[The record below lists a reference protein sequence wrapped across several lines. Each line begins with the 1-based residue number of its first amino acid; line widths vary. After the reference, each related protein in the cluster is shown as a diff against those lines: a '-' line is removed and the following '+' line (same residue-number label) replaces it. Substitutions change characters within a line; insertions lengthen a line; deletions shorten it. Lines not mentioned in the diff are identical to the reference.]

1 MSALIIVLGIV
12 IYFAQRWALENALN
26 GVSYDYQC
34 SKLLIEPGEE
44 FEIITTITNNSRR
57 FVPFVKVEE
66 FFPSELIIKDVKIAT
81 RDDLKGNKRYIST
94 IYLMPRSK
102 LVRRITASFDARG
115 RYIFHGGDLRG
126 GDFLG
131 ISENIAH
138 FHLFREIVVY
148 PKRIVAP
155 DIDSAMGG
163 FMGDISVRRFIIE
176 DPILTIGSR
185 EYTGREPMK
194 AISWS
199 HSARVGRLMV
209 KQFDHT
215 IDPAVS
221 VLFDIQSFDEDATIA
236 EKKEFCFKAARTV
249 CETLESQSMK
259 YDFITNAITMD
270 AFSRWSY
277 INESIGTRHISII
290 LEGLGR
296 ATHSSIESLREIID
310 MLINKQEH
318 NRSAILITAKSP
330 SEYNEDVSFLES
342 RLGGKVF
349 IISAGDYIS

>member
-1 MSALIIVLGIV
+1 MSALIIVLAIV
-12 IYFAQRWALENALN
+12 IYYAQRWSLENALN
-26 GVSYDYQC
+26 GVTYDYQC

-44 FEIITTITNNSRR
+44 FEIITTITNHSRR

-66 FFPSELIIKDVKIAT
+66 FFPGELIIKDTQIAT
-81 RDDLKGNKRYIST
+81 RDDVMGNKRYIST
-94 IYLMPRSK
+94 IYLMPRSQ
-102 LVRRITASFDARG
+102 LVRKLTASFDARG
-115 RYIFHGGDLRG
+115 RYIFHGGDLKG

-131 ISENIAH
+131 VSENIVH

-148 PKRIVAP
+148 PERVATP
-155 DIDSAMGG
+155 DIASTMGG

-199 HSARVGRLMV
+199 HSARVGHLMV

-221 VLFDIQSFDEDATIA
+221 VIFDIQSFESDEDVIDR
-236 EKKEFCFKAARTV
+236 KEFCFKAARTV

-259 YDFITNAITMD
+259 YDFITNAMTMD

-277 INESIGTRHISII
+277 INESIGARHISII

-296 ATHSSIESLREIID
+296 ATHSSVEDLREI
-310 MLINKQEH
+310 METLVNKQEQ
-318 NRSAILITAKSP
+318 NRSAILITAKTP
-330 SEYNEDVSFLES
+330 AEYGEDVHFLENKI
-342 RLGGKVF
+342 GGKIF
-349 IISAGDYIS
+349 IISAGDYI

>member
-1 MSALIIVLGIV
+1 MSALIFVLGIV
-12 IYFAQRWALENALN
+12 IYLAQKWSLENALKGITYN
-26 GVSYDYQC
+26 YEC

-44 FEIITTITNNSRR
+44 FELITTITNNSRR

-66 FFPSELIIKDVKIAT
+66 FFPADLNIKDTHIAT
-81 RDDLKGNKRYIST
+81 KDDLKGNKRYIST
-94 IYLMPRSK
+94 IYLMPRSQ
-102 LVRRITASFDARG
+102 LVRKLTVSFDKRG

-126 GDFLG
+126 GDFMG
-131 ISENIAH
+131 ISENVIH

-148 PKRIVAP
+148 PERVTTP
-155 DIDSAMGG
+155 DIASSMGG
-163 FMGDISVRRFIIE
+163 FMGDISIRRFIIE
-176 DPILTIGSR
+176 DPILTIGTR
-185 EYTGREPMK
+185 DYTGREPMK

-221 VLFDIQSFDEDATIA
+221 VIFDIQAFDMDENIGD
-236 EKKEFCFKAARTV
+236 KKEFCFKAARSV
-249 CETLESQSMK
+249 CETLENQGMK
-259 YDFITNAITMD
+259 YDFITNAMTMD

-277 INESIGTRHISII
+277 INESIGARHISII

-296 ATHSSIESLREIID
+296 ATHSNIESLREI
-310 MLINKQEH
+310 MENLVNKQEQ
-318 NRSAILITAKSP
+318 NRSFILITAKTP
-330 SEYNEDVSFLES
+330 AEYGEDVRFLES

-349 IISAGDYIS
+349 TISAGEYIL

>member
-1 MSALIIVLGIV
+1 MSILIIVLAIV
-12 IYFAQRWALENALN
+12 IYNAQRWSLDHALN
-26 GVSYDYQC
+26 GVTYDYQC

-44 FEIITTITNNSRR
+44 FEVITTITNSSRR
-57 FVPFVKVEE
+57 FIPFVKVEE
-66 FFPSELIIKDVKIAT
+66 FFPVELIIHDAQIAT

-94 IYLMPRSK
+94 IYMMPRSK
-102 LVRRITASFDARG
+102 LVRKITASFDARG
-115 RYIFHGGDLRG
+115 RYIFHGGDLKG

-131 ISENIAH
+131 ISENIVH
-138 FHLFREIVVY
+138 HHLFREIVVY
-148 PKRIVAP
+148 PERVATP
-155 DIDSAMGG
+155 EITSTMGG
-163 FMGDISVRRFIIE
+163 FMGDISIRRFIIE

-199 HSARVGRLMV
+199 HSARVGHLMV

-221 VLFDIQSFDEDATIA
+221 VIFDIRSFEPDENMAPR
-236 EKKEFCFKAARTV
+236 KEFCFKAVRTV
-249 CETLESQSMK
+249 CETLENQNMK
-259 YDFITNAITMD
+259 YDFITNAMTMD

-277 INESIGTRHISII
+277 LNESIGPRHIAII

-296 ATHSSIESLREIID
+296 ATHSSVEDLREV
-310 MLINKQEH
+310 METLMHKHEQ

-330 SEYNEDVSFLES
+330 TEYGEDVHFLES
-342 RLGGKVF
+342 KFGGKVF